1 MFRLTVFLWPVLLVS
16 FPTAVEVRAA
26 AGDERPNI
34 LFIFTDDQSH
44 RSVGCYEEAHPWV
57 KTPNID
63 RLAAEGV
70 RFTSAYAGTWCL
82 PSRAMVLTGLHPHGI
97 HGLRVERNPISRYK
111 YVRYLLEDEI
121 EELYDLE
128 VDPQELHNLAGDPQH
143 HKRLADLR
151 RRLADELRRTG
162 APLVRNL
169 PEPKTAGAA
178 EE

>member
-1 MFRLTVFLWPVLLVS
+1 MTNAAWRERIGGRGLCGFAVPWGRPAFDVS
-16 FPTAVEVRAA
+16 T
-26 AGDERPNI
+26 
-34 LFIFTDDQSH
+34 H
-44 RSVGCYEEAHPWV
+44 C
-57 KTPNID
+57 
-63 RLAAEGV
+63 
-70 RFTSAYAGTWCL
+70 
-82 PSRAMVLTGLHPHGI
+82 
-97 HGLRVERNPISRYK
+97 YK

-169 PEPKTAGAA
+169 PEPRIAGAA